1 VWTERQS
8 SAEVA
13 FRIRS
18 ANTGLTWI
26 RRGRIVARTL
36 RQAPR
41 VTTWRTEH
49 VPDCDHIW
57 ELDCSTMSWVTEPL
71 SRRQILRAGAGALA
85 SFGALGALAACGDD
99 ADSSPAGA
107 GGRPGEG
114 KTIALSLNGFNTY
127 DQNTAEGVL
136 KALAGTAYKLI
147 GAEAAFDASKESA
160 NIKQLIA
167 RQPDGL
173 IILAASADGAS
184 RAAVEAKEQG
194 IPVISQLWFPTDAE
208 ADEVY
213 LAAFAI
219 ESETHGRQSVEF
231 IAKTKGITEGK
242 ILEVTGLDAQPLSE
256 GYKQGFKQALK
267 AYPGL
272 EVASSQQGFYT
283 ADGALKAFKPMLSA
297 HPDAKVVIDYA
308 AEMGVAIA
316 QELERQGRKDI
327 LHLTSDGNDRM
338 VPWLK
343 KAGGVYLAGDRWFSA
358 ADQGVA
364 SVNVLRAKLERDEDP
379 GADTVGLEGWEMIP
393 GTKDPVVYN
402 TRQVVATAENIDD
415 LPPFGY
421 AEYTKA
427 IPFGA

>member
-1 VWTERQS
+1 MNAAA
-8 SAEVA
+8 SAAV
-13 FRIRS
+13 
-18 ANTGLTWI
+18 GQL
-26 RRGRIVARTL
+26 
-36 RQAPR
+36 
-41 VTTWRTEH
+41 WRTED
-49 VPDCDHIW
+49 VSDRSHIW
-57 ELDCSTMSWVTEPL
+57 ELDCSTMSWIMEPV
-71 SRRQILRAGAGALA
+71 SRRQILRAGAGAMLGA
-85 SFGALGALAACGDD
+85 GALGFLAACGSD
-99 ADSSPAGA
+99 DSSSASGGGGKPGA
-107 GGRPGEG
+107 G

-136 KALAGTAYKLI
+136 KALAGTSYKLI
-147 GAEAAFDASKESA
+147 GAEAGFDASKESA

-184 RAAVEAKEQG
+184 RAAAEAKQQG
-194 IPVISQLWFPTDAE
+194 IPVISHLWFPTDAE
-208 ADEVY
+208 ADKVY

-219 ESETHGRQSVEF
+219 ESGTHGRQSVDF

-256 GYKQGFKQALK
+256 GYKQGFQKALK

-272 EVASSQQGFYT
+272 KIAASQQGFYT

-297 HPDAKVVIDYA
+297 HPDAKVVISYA

-327 LHLTSDGNDRM
+327 VHLTSDGNDRM

-343 KAGGVYLAGDRWFSA
+343 KAGGAYLAGDRWFSP
-358 ADQGVA
+358 ADQGIA
-364 SVNVLRAKLERDEDP
+364 SVNVMRAKLERDEDP
-379 GADTVGLEGWEMIP
+379 GADTPGLEGWELIP

-402 TRQVVATAENIDD
+402 SRQAIATAENIDD

-421 AEYTKA
+421 SQYTKS

>member
-1 VWTERQS
+1 VDERGG
-8 SAEVA
+8 
-13 FRIRS
+13 
-18 ANTGLTWI
+18 N
-26 RRGRIVARTL
+26 RRGW
-36 RQAPR
+36 
-41 VTTWRTEH
+41 TTSEDLDVSDRSR
-49 VPDCDHIW
+49 IW
-57 ELDCSTMSWVTEPL
+57 ELDCSTMSWIVEPL
-71 SRRQILRAGAGALA
+71 SRRQALRAGAGAMLGA
-85 SFGALGALAACGDD
+85 SALGFLAACGSD
-99 ADSSPAGA
+99 DSSSAS
-107 GGRPGEG
+107 GGGGKPGTG

-136 KALAGTAYKLI
+136 KALAGTGYKLI
-147 GAEAAFDASKESA
+147 GAEAGFDASKESA

-184 RAAVEAKEQG
+184 RAAAEAKQQG

-208 ADEVY
+208 ADKVY

-219 ESETHGRQSVEF
+219 ESGTHGRQSLEF

-242 ILEVTGLDAQPLSE
+242 ILEITGLDAQPLSE
-256 GYKQGFKQALK
+256 GYKQGFQKALK

-272 EVASSQQGFYT
+272 KIVSSQQGFYT

-327 LHLTSDGNDRM
+327 VHLTSDGNDRM

-343 KAGGVYLAGDRWFSA
+343 KAGGAYLAGDRWFSP
-358 ADQGVA
+358 ADQGIA

-379 GADTVGLEGWEMIP
+379 GADTPGLAGWELVP

-402 TRQVVATAENIDD
+402 SRQVIATAANIGE

-421 AEYTKA
+421 GQYTKS